1 MTALISSHLKK
12 GEVTMPITVIT
23 DILSRVSDYYELP
36 VSDIAGP
43 SRKAEILVPRQ
54 LAIYLIRQKT
64 DYTLAEV
71 GQELNGRRPSTISHS
86 YQKVARQLYLDGK
99 SLRKAIKRIDK

>member
-1 MTALISSHLKK
+1 
-12 GEVTMPITVIT
+12 MPITVIT
-23 DILSRVSDYYELP
+23 DILNRVSDYYELP
-36 VSDIAGP
+36 VSEITGS

-71 GQELNGRRPSTISHS
+71 GQSLGGRSPATISHS

-99 SLRKAIKRIDK
+99 VLRKAIRRIENG